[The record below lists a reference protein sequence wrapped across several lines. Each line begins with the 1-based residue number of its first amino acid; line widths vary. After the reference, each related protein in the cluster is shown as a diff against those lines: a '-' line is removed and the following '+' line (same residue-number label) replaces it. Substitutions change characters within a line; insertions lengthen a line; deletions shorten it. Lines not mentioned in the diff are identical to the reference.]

1 MERTEL
7 QTRTLYL
14 VDFMEELSLEYLR
27 LLEVYL
33 KIAKLQMNDKAVH
46 LYLINI
52 LVSSILKE
60 EEVSINSRIR
70 ASQWQMSGT

>member
-7 QTRTLYL
+7 QTKTLYL

-33 KIAKLQMNDKAVH
+33 KIAKLQMNDKVVH

-52 LVSSILKE
+52 LVSSTLKE
-60 EEVSINSRIR
+60 EVVSINSRIR
-70 ASQWQMSGT
+70 TSQWQMSGT